1 MNQLSSRI
9 KKRVLATGFALIC
22 LMFMPLVGCGS
33 LLSGD
38 NPLLSEPI
46 NFDEAVPFDDLEP
59 EDYLDAIEVQLTAYE
74 DVVAEITGNP
84 DPPTFANTIAP
95 LFQQRRKMALA
106 YDVLMFLGEVEAS
119 EEYDE
124 LMDEA
129 MTMSLSAEDAVSQD
143 QELFARVKA
152 VYEQTDRDQLTSE
165 QATLLD
171 KIYWDSLDLGVALT
185 VDDQDTIVDMID
197 EITTKEVQFNRN
209 VLADGAAMEIYVED
223 EDLLEGLTEE
233 DIELAAGL
241 AADAEL
247 DGWLFTYA
255 SGLLETILSDADDSG
270 LREEAWS
277 MLRYVANQ
285 DNEYDN
291 KKLLLDIFNRRMGL
305 AQLLG
310 FDNYASMVMRQQM
323 AENTGQ
329 ISSFVNALVA
339 PALRGATREIK
350 RVIAY
355 AREAGHE
362 GNLEPWDHQYYESW
376 YGYENRDDLAYEAM
390 DYYPAEQVRDGI
402 FALYRELYG
411 LEFVEND
418 EIPIYH
424 DDVEVYEVW
433 DGADERYLGLL
444 YLDIFAREQKNA
456 GAYVLMLRSQYLDGD
471 DDVRPHAMLV
481 CDFWPAGEGDTALL
495 DINDIT
501 VFLHESGHAMH
512 VLLSDVE
519 YAATS
524 GYMVEGDFV
533 EMPSTLMENFATNYD
548 FMKKTGRHYET
559 GATISD
565 AHLKA
570 MWQDSKLMASRDLL
584 TDLQW
589 ALLDLRWHEI
599 TAPYQG
605 KVPDFEA
612 KIIEKIDPWPASEYE
627 LGLSLTTD
635 FTHIVSGGYASTYY
649 GYLWSEALSASAYER
664 LAPGGKISPDAA
676 ASLRDEVLSRGGTEP
691 AKVLFGRYDP
701 KFAAAGY
708 QPDPAVIL
716 RRRGVQ

>member
-1 MNQLSSRI
+1 MNHAFSGI
-9 KKRVLATGFALIC
+9 KIRGLVVSLFLIVLMLLTLA
-22 LMFMPLVGCGS
+22 GCGS
-33 LLSGD
+33 IFSGD

-46 NFDEAVPFDDLEP
+46 YFDEAVPFDELDSG
-59 EDYLDAIEVQLTAYE
+59 DYLGAIEMQLAAYE
-74 DVVAEITGNP
+74 DVVREITDNP
-84 DPPTFANTIAP
+84 DPPTFENTIAP

-106 YDVLMFLGEVEAS
+106 YDVLMFLGEVESS
-119 EEYDE
+119 EEYDT

-129 MTMSLSAEDAVSQD
+129 MTLSLSAQDAVAQNPD
-143 QELFARVKA
+143 LFARVKK
-152 VYEQTDRDQLTSE
+152 VYESTDLDQLTPE
-165 QATLLD
+165 QVTLLD

-185 VDDQDTIVDMID
+185 TDDQDKIIDMID
-197 EITTKEVQFNRN
+197 EITTNEVQFNRN
-209 VLADGAAMEIYVED
+209 VLADGDTMEVYVDD
-223 EDLLEGLTEE
+223 EDLLEGLAEE

-255 SGLLETILSDADDSG
+255 SGLLETILSDADDPA

-291 KKLLLDIFNRRMGL
+291 KKLLLNIFNQRMAL

-310 FDNYASMVMRQQM
+310 YDNYASMAMRHQM
-323 AENTGQ
+323 AENTRQ
-329 ISSFVNALVA
+329 INSFINALVA
-339 PALRGATREIK
+339 PALRGATREIN

-355 AREAGHE
+355 ARESGHE

-376 YGYENRDDLAYEAM
+376 YGYENRDDLSYEAM
-390 DYYPAEQVRDGI
+390 EYYPADQVRDGI
-402 FALYRELYG
+402 FALYGELYG
-411 LEFVEND
+411 LEFIYND
-418 EIPIYH
+418 KIPVYH
-424 DDVEVYEVW
+424 PDVEVYEVW
-433 DGADERYLGLL
+433 DQADERYLGLL
-444 YLDIFAREQKNA
+444 YIDIFARERKNP
-456 GAYVLMLRSQYLDGD
+456 GAYVLMLRSQYRDGD

-481 CDFWPAGEGDTALL
+481 CDFWPAGEGDAALL
-495 DINDIT
+495 DIEDIT
-501 VFLHESGHAMH
+501 VFLHESGHAIH

-519 YAATS
+519 YAVTS
-524 GYMVEGDFV
+524 GYTVEGDFV

-548 FMKKTGRHYET
+548 FMKQTGRHYET

-570 MWQDSKLMASRDLL
+570 MWQEGKRMAARDLL
-584 TDLQW
+584 TDVQW

-599 TAPYQG
+599 TAPYRG

-612 KIIEKIDPWPASEYE
+612 KIIEKLNPWPESEYE
-627 LGLSLTTD
+627 LGLSLSTD
-635 FTHIVSGGYASTYY
+635 FTHVVSGGYASTYY

-676 ASLRDEVLSRGGTEP
+676 ASLRNEVLSRGGTEP